1 MRFIQEDKEYK
12 KMTMIEK
19 AKAELASIEE
29 AIEYEKLNDR
39 AYTKWFTY
47 LLRQRKLLKKFIKQ
61 YGKIEDQ
68 KTESSEKF
76 AKNFKF
82 YPEIEK
88 KAEV

>member
-1 MRFIQEDKEYK
+1 
-12 KMTMIEK
+12 MTMIEK

-29 AIEYEKLNDR
+29 AIEYEELNDR

-47 LLRQRKLLKKFIKQ
+47 LLRQRRILKRFIKK
-61 YGKIEDQ
+61 YGKIEDM
-68 KTESSEKF
+68 KKKDSDEF
-76 AKNFKF
+76 ARTFTF

>member
-1 MRFIQEDKEYK
+1 
-12 KMTMIEK
+12 MTMIEK

-29 AIEYEKLNDR
+29 AIEYEELNDR

-47 LLRQRKLLKKFIKQ
+47 LLRQRRILKRFIKK

-68 KTESSEKF
+68 KKKDSDKF
-76 AKNFKF
+76 ARTFTF

>member
-1 MRFIQEDKEYK
+1 MQYTKDKENK

-29 AIEYEKLNDR
+29 ALEYEYLNDR
-39 AYTKWFTY
+39 ADLKWYTY
-47 LLRQRKLLKKFIKQ
+47 LLKQRKLLKTFIRQ
-61 YGKIEDQ
+61 YGKIEAQ
-68 KTESSEKF
+68 KTASSEKF
-76 AKNFKF
+76 AKTFKF